1 METDSSSLKIEHI
14 ARSHSYTLILYH
26 IVLVAKF
33 RRRVLTDEVQKTL
46 TQSCIDLEESYD
58 YIFHEIGMEGDHV
71 HFLLQSIPWLSP
83 SEIVQAIKSITTKT
97 VLRVH
102 PEVIHIIRKRQLWT
116 SAYYLS
122 TVWMHWNQDTIR
134 RYIQNQGKPQ
144 EYKRLHISEN
154 QLQMTF

>member
-71 HFLLQSIPWLSP
+71 HFLLQSIP
-83 SEIVQAIKSITTKT
+83 
-97 VLRVH
+97 
-102 PEVIHIIRKRQLWT
+102 
-116 SAYYLS
+116 
-122 TVWMHWNQDTIR
+122 
-134 RYIQNQGKPQ
+134 
-144 EYKRLHISEN
+144 
-154 QLQMTF
+154 